1 MLKVSLFLFL
11 SLDDWNASFLR
22 SGFYVCLRGSPRSLR
37 LLGDLLLIEVVRI
50 DVSQLFLEI
59 KQLLLEPEVRT
70 HDGSFASQ
78 VV

>member
-1 MLKVSLFLFL
+1 MIGMPLFLGVAFT
-11 SLDDWNASFLR
+11 F
-22 SGFYVCLRGSPRSLR
+22 RGSPRSLR

-78 VV
+78 VVQGIHKR